1 MNILKFLK
9 STAGAINKMGVLSL
23 TVAGGMLAFQAYNY
37 ANETPAAQEE
47 EIRSLATA
55 LASGQVPAEYRDYAN
70 RRAIQISTG
79 NAEFATA
86 EERAAH
92 EGYSRD
98 GGDSAVEALGA
109 LDGMAALAAGEK
121 GLGAGANKLQMM
133 KDGSSSGSPTYPDGS
148 EAGAAAAAQVAQ
160 REASGPRLQN
170 ASMARASGSNLNTS
184 GTGGFGNSSAAM
196 RGGNNPSN
204 AGNGIAGERDGRI
217 GTGSISGS
225 MRNRSTFV
233 SVPSAL
239 QGATSSSF
247 RPGNVNAQGAASKK
261 REELNSLKGL
271 AKDYAEMADK
281 VHQFGAGTN
290 EVSDPLMNGRRK
302 TGLQFEEFEGVV
314 TKGGDMGDDA
324 GTQNLNNQEQ
334 NNQDGW
340 DDSETTID
348 NWAADH
354 EALWNWL
361 LGAFAGSILAGFLI
375 KAAAKVQPAWLGAV
389 LKWVAF
395 GAAAIALLV
404 FLAKAVEYMS
414 KYKGVDVL
422 GMTCALS
429 SVAMIAAL
437 LEVTLG
443 TGKTGGS
450 KLEKVLNKASD
461 WVNKLFGNTGG
472 TVGGLVKNAALG
484 AAVYG
489 VGQLPKAGINHLDS
503 NIHDG
508 RMANNDAGNGDASS
522 GEQSGKKK

>member
-121 GLGAGANKLQMM
+121 GLGAGANKLQTI
-133 KDGSSSGSPTYPDGS
+133 KDGSSSASPTYPDGS

-170 ASMARASGSNLNTS
+170 AAMARASGSNLNTS

-233 SVPSAL
+233 SVPSTL

-261 REELNSLKGL
+261 REELNNLKGL

-281 VHQFGAGTN
+281 VSKFGAGTN
-290 EVSDPLMNGRRK
+290 EVADPLQNGRRK
-302 TGLQFEEFEGVV
+302 TGLQFEEFEGMV

-324 GTQNLNNQEQ
+324 GTDNWNNQEQ

-340 DDSETTID
+340 DDSEETID
-348 NWAADH
+348 NWSADH

-361 LGAFAGSILAGFLI
+361 LGAFAGTILAGYLI
-375 KAAAKVQPAWLGAV
+375 KAAAKLSGWWGEA
-389 LKWVAF
+389 LKWAAF
-395 GAAAIALLV
+395 GAAALALLV

-422 GMTCALS
+422 GMTCSLS
-429 SVAMIAAL
+429 AVAMIAAL
-437 LEVTLG
+437 LNVTLG
-443 TGKTGGS
+443 TGKS
-450 KLEKVLNKASD
+450 DSSFVERLLNKVSD
-461 WVNKLFGNTGG
+461 GVNKLFGNTGG

-484 AAVYG
+484 TAVYG
-489 VGQLPKAGINHLDS
+489 VGQFGKTGINHLDS